1 MGGLGLRPKIV
12 NASGGD
18 ADASE
23 DAHEASL
30 HFEVGIR
37 WFLDHAEGIVVDAH
51 DHAID
56 IVIIIVNCV
65 HAVNVILKTNGLQ
78 R

>member
-1 MGGLGLRPKIV
+1 
-12 NASGGD
+12 
-18 ADASE
+18 
-23 DAHEASL
+23 
-30 HFEVGIR
+30 
-37 WFLDHAEGIVVDAH
+37 VDAH